1 MSKFTDDN
9 KIGRITDSEEDVTEL
24 QEDLDSLRTSLE
36 FYNSLARE
44 GTSLKIRL
52 CPPQGG
58 TSLKV
63 RLCPPQGGTSLK
75 VRLCPP
81 QGGTLIKVRLCPSQ
95 GGTSLKVRLCPPQGG
110 TSLKVRLCPS
120 QGGTSLKIRLCPP
133 QGGTSLKIRLCPSQG
148 GTSLKIRL
156 CPSQGGTSLKI
167 RLCPSTGGTSLKYDC
182 VLHREGHH
190 LSTTV
195 SSHREGHHLRVRL
208 CPSQGGT
215 SLKIRLCPSQ
225 GGTSL
230 KIRLCPSQG
239 GTSLKDTTVSFHR
252 EGHHL
257 RSESPVSP
265 RERFQDARDKFR
277 SLERDWQRSDR
288 PECHARPQVHAGVCR
303 TPSWEHKPGAG
314 GRDTRAPHEHATRDE
329 GVWPKSDRDTG
340 YGSRDGLLRERPR
353 GREYDR
359 GYGTC
364 DTRDSEPWHCA
375 GSPSRV
381 PRGRSPTK
389 DYRVPRVKSPERP
402 DYHRAKSMHDLN
414 QRSVNEDDPRSCND
428 PRRRSMYDTAE
439 DPRPLRESRSDRRY
453 RSQAS
458 LRRRNSCSS
467 GSCPSVDSY
476 NEIPDTRR
484 FPGLD
489 RATARPDP
497 LETTRGPTHFIHVNK
512 RTYDYP
518 VNGGTAAVHINRAQH
533 DDYRRFRYDHT
544 TTPQF
549 IRTTSVPA
557 AHY

>member
-1 MSKFTDDN
+1 MQPSWQ
-9 KIGRITDSEEDVTEL
+9 GRENPVMVPGHPV
-24 QEDLDSLRTSLE
+24 R
-36 FYNSLARE
+36 
-44 GTSLKIRL
+44 GTSRGTQ
-52 CPPQGG
+52 PQGYIARNQSPTRG
-58 TSLKV
+58 RARGVHNS
-63 RLCPPQGGTSLK
+63 PPGGRHS
-75 VRLCPP
+75 PP
-81 QGGTLIKVRLCPSQ
+81 GGRHSPPGGRHSPPGGRHSPPGGRHSPPGGRHPSP
-95 GGTSLKVRLCPPQGG
+95 TRAPRDVSP
-110 TSLKVRLCPS
+110 
-120 QGGTSLKIRLCPP
+120 IRP
-133 QGGTSLKIRLCPSQG
+133 
-148 GTSLKIRL
+148 
-156 CPSQGGTSLKI
+156 
-167 RLCPSTGGTSLKYDC
+167 
-182 VLHREGHH
+182 VHHRR
-190 LSTTV
+190 T
-195 SSHREGHHLRVRL
+195 RRQNNR
-208 CPSQGGT
+208 
-215 SLKIRLCPSQ
+215 
-225 GGTSL
+225 
-230 KIRLCPSQG
+230 
-239 GTSLKDTTVSFHR
+239 D
-252 EGHHL
+252 